1 MYKQN
6 NDFLLRVTK
15 LAEFQELYRIFDKK
29 RPRCR
34 LDFKSFFLLLHFV
47 AELPFF
53 YLY

>member
-34 LDFKSFFLLLHFV
+34 LDFKSFIWLLHLV